1 MNFSSVYNEPTL
13 LNWVLDHHLE
23 LPVLKN
29 FPTVHSVNKVY
40 HPHEID
46 LVLLNHENQFLIVEL
61 KFLSISSGK
70 TARTRRNQHRKKVRE
85 QAISHSET
93 FIKHYPNSTVRC
105 LGITDE
111 DIREEKIKQRF
122 LEQNIRL
129 FFECLYSALGE
140 YEIFQEE
147 LISLYS

>member
-1 MNFSSVYNEPTL
+1 MNISSVYNEPSL
-13 LNWVLDHHLE
+13 LDWVLDHHLE

-29 FPTVHSVNKVY
+29 FPSIHSVNKVY

-46 LVLLNHENQFLIVEL
+46 LVLLNRENQFLIVEL

-70 TARTRRNQHRKKVRE
+70 TACKQRNHHRKKVRK

-93 FIKHYPNSTVRC
+93 FMKYYPNSTVRC

-129 FFECLYSALGE
+129 FVGCLSSLGE
-140 YEIFQEE
+140 YKIFQEE
-147 LISLYS
+147 LINLCS